1 MLGKRFRPRAGH
13 CRWLGSALQDEMT
26 IIRDWEIIDLVM
38 DAVTLKDG
46 KVSMKTG
53 VMDEIVVDCC

>member
-1 MLGKRFRPRAGH
+1 
-13 CRWLGSALQDEMT
+13 MT
-26 IIRDWEIIDLVM
+26 IIREWEIIDLVM